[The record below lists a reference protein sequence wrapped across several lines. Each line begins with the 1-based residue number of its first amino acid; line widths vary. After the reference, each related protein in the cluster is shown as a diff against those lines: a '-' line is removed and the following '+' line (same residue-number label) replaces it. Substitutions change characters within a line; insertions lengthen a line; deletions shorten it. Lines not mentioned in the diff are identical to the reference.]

1 MKDNKL
7 LKPIL
12 YLFICSI
19 LLRLIYFF
27 VFKIDVL
34 LSGDEGEYLAIA
46 EKYFLTNISD
56 IKNYLIRRA
65 PLAGIVLS
73 PFLQIFGND
82 VNVARLVNV
91 LISSLLPPL
100 LFFVAKDHFNYSRK
114 ESLIIS
120 FIFAF
125 YPPAIF
131 YSSMIQSESLA
142 ALLMLACFYQIK
154 KLQKWYRYKN
164 VIILGIFFGLLSMTR
179 SSNYY
184 LLLFIL
190 PIIFFIEE
198 QKTKKVL
205 KKLLLVLIFFFLT
218 LSPLII
224 HNYNMFGQ
232 YIPTEPRLGYALYI
246 CNNDLDNDIIKKG
259 GYYKDS
265 YIMESWKKIKTP
277 MQLIQWDNELKNK
290 AITEIKEDY
299 LSLIIPVI
307 NRFINFWT
315 FRPNP
320 YKEDFTFNDYIM
332 FVLWMPI
339 LLLYS
344 LSFYFVKDKNYV
356 IVDIII
362 GYTCLVALP
371 FWGIPRFRF
380 IVDALII
387 IKSFDCAKKLY
398 SFYPKIMLSRNNII

>member
-1 MKDNKL
+1 
-7 LKPIL
+7 
-12 YLFICSI
+12 
-19 LLRLIYFF
+19 
-27 VFKIDVL
+27 
-34 LSGDEGEYLAIA
+34 
-46 EKYFLTNISD
+46 
-56 IKNYLIRRA
+56 
-65 PLAGIVLS
+65 
-73 PFLQIFGND
+73 
-82 VNVARLVNV
+82 
-91 LISSLLPPL
+91 
-100 LFFVAKDHFNYSRK
+100 
-114 ESLIIS
+114 
-120 FIFAF
+120 
-125 YPPAIF
+125 
-131 YSSMIQSESLA
+131 
-142 ALLMLACFYQIK
+142 
-154 KLQKWYRYKN
+154 
-164 VIILGIFFGLLSMTR
+164 
-179 SSNYY
+179 
-184 LLLFIL
+184 
-190 PIIFFIEE
+190 
-198 QKTKKVL
+198 
-205 KKLLLVLIFFFLT
+205 
-218 LSPLII
+218 
-224 HNYNMFGQ
+224 
-232 YIPTEPRLGYALYI
+232 
-246 CNNDLDNDIIKKG
+246 
-259 GYYKDS
+259 
-265 YIMESWKKIKTP
+265 MESWKKIKTP

>member
-120 FIFAF
+120 FIFCF
-125 YPPAIF
+125 LPP
-131 YSSMIQSESLA
+131 
-142 ALLMLACFYQIK
+142 
-154 KLQKWYRYKN
+154 
-164 VIILGIFFGLLSMTR
+164 
-179 SSNYY
+179 SN
-184 LLLFIL
+184 LLFINDTIRKLGCAINVGVFL
-190 PIIFFIEE
+190 P
-198 QKTKKVL
+198 
-205 KKLLLVLIFFFLT
+205 
-218 LSPLII
+218 
-224 HNYNMFGQ
+224 
-232 YIPTEPRLGYALYI
+232 
-246 CNNDLDNDIIKKG
+246 D
-259 GYYKDS
+259 
-265 YIMESWKKIKTP
+265 KKITK
-277 MQLIQWDNELKNK
+277 M
-290 AITEIKEDY
+290 
-299 LSLIIPVI
+299 V
-307 NRFINFWT
+307 
-315 FRPNP
+315 
-320 YKEDFTFNDYIM
+320 
-332 FVLWMPI
+332 
-339 LLLYS
+339 
-344 LSFYFVKDKNYV
+344 
-356 IVDIII
+356 
-362 GYTCLVALP
+362 
-371 FWGIPRFRF
+371 
-380 IVDALII
+380 
-387 IKSFDCAKKLY
+387 
-398 SFYPKIMLSRNNII
+398 